1 MEPAPQDEML
11 AGGRQVARPPRP
23 TAPAVASPFPSMFE
37 LSCTIPLEK
46 DLKIELYDFDMFSPD
61 DKIGSTVI
69 DLENRLLSGYGAR
82 CGLSQSYCR

>member
-1 MEPAPQDEML
+1 MEPDPQDEML
-11 AGGRQVARPPRP
+11 AGGRRSRGPRP
-23 TAPAVASPFPSMFE
+23 LQSPSPSPSMFE

-46 DLKIELYDFDMFSPD
+46 DLKIELYDFDLFSPD